1 MPNKSKC
8 KERIDKYAKDAL
20 KEIDKADKSLRKRD
34 VLSLD
39 LARIKKDL
47 EIIAMDNHK
56 AS

>member
-39 LARIKKDL
+39 LARVKKDL
-47 EIIAMDNHK
+47 KAIAMDNHK
-56 AS
+56 AT